1 MKKTTLLSSIAIATI
16 LLGGSTIHA
25 EDMATTTTQ
34 PGTVVVDTSTP
45 LPGTG
50 TTIGTDTGSTQP
62 GTGTVP
68 GTDTST
74 PLPGTGTTPGSDT
87 GSTQPGTGT
96 VPGTD
101 TSTPLPGTGTTP
113 GSDTGNTQPG
123 TGTTPGSDT
132 GNSQPGTGTT
142 PGSDTGNTQPG
153 TGTTPGSDTGNTQPG
168 TSTTPGSNTG
178 TPNSGNVISNP
189 APIVTPTP
197 EAPLDLGNNQ
207 VITGISDGVAI
218 LSDGSN
224 KPLSELGAKDNGDQT
239 YTVKTKDNKL
249 VTLPTTGEHTG
260 LLLGIVGFVLFIAGA
275 VLSYKKKK
283 SNNSEN

>member
-25 EDMATTTTQ
+25 EDMTTTTTQ

-50 TTIGTDTGSTQP
+50 TTTGTDTGSTQP

-101 TSTPLPGTGTTP
+101 TSTPLPGTGTLP

-153 TGTTPGSDTGNTQPG
+153 T
-168 TSTTPGSNTG
+168 STTPGNDTG
-178 TPNSGNVISNP
+178 TPNSGTVINNP

-224 KPLSELGAKDNGDQT
+224 KPLTELGAKDNGNQT
-239 YTVKTKDNKL
+239 YTIKTKDNKL